1 MLVRRLKWFR
11 IAVALLVFIP
21 LTAALVD
28 FRGSV
33 PPQVGRWLAGIQFIP
48 SSISL
53 VTGAGLSLTAI
64 IILLVTL
71 GAGRIYCSTLCPL
84 GILQDIVIRVRG
96 WFNKNSALTRYAPTQ
111 TSLRQT
117 FLWATI
123 GAVILGGGGFALTL
137 LDPYSNFGRI
147 AADIFRP
154 FVAMLNNQLVSVAEA
169 LGWRGLYRVD
179 VMWAVIGVLALPV
192 FALVLIVTL
201 SFWRGRLFCNTVC
214 PVGTLLGMVS
224 KRAAFQINIDQSAC
238 RKCAR
243 CVRVCKSQCIDLRA
257 GQIDFSRCI
266 ACYDCMAVCEDSGIN
281 YEFAWTQ
288 TLSRAPSTPAPEI
301 ATSNKVTNRE
311 RRTFLAKTLVGIS
324 GAVALSPN
332 VFADEGDA
340 ESEYQRS
347 STPITPPGSRGV
359 KEFLDRCTACH
370 LCVSACPTSVLQP
383 ATLEYGLLGFLK
395 PHLDF
400 SRSFCN
406 FECRRCSE
414 VCPNGAIRL
423 LDLATKQT
431 IKIGEAEFIR
441 ELCVVI
447 TNGTDCAA
455 CSEHC
460 PTKAVFTKPHGENLR
475 LPEVNAELCIGCG
488 ACEHSCPVK
497 PKKAIVVTAWR
508 KHGVAKKLIE
518 PKATLPKSSA
528 DFPF

>member
-169 LGWRGLYRVD
+169 LGWRGLYRVE
-179 VMWAVIGVLALPV
+179 PN
-192 FALVLIVTL
+192 
-201 SFWRGRLFCNTVC
+201 R
-214 PVGTLLGMVS
+214 
-224 KRAAFQINIDQSAC
+224 
-238 RKCAR
+238 RKQEIFM
-243 CVRVCKSQCIDLRA
+243 KS
-257 GQIDFSRCI
+257 
-266 ACYDCMAVCEDSGIN
+266 
-281 YEFAWTQ
+281 
-288 TLSRAPSTPAPEI
+288 
-301 ATSNKVTNRE
+301 
-311 RRTFLAKTLVGIS
+311 
-324 GAVALSPN
+324 
-332 VFADEGDA
+332 
-340 ESEYQRS
+340 
-347 STPITPPGSRGV
+347 
-359 KEFLDRCTACH
+359 
-370 LCVSACPTSVLQP
+370 
-383 ATLEYGLLGFLK
+383 
-395 PHLDF
+395 
-400 SRSFCN
+400 
-406 FECRRCSE
+406 
-414 VCPNGAIRL
+414 
-423 LDLATKQT
+423 
-431 IKIGEAEFIR
+431 
-441 ELCVVI
+441 
-447 TNGTDCAA
+447 
-455 CSEHC
+455 
-460 PTKAVFTKPHGENLR
+460 
-475 LPEVNAELCIGCG
+475 
-488 ACEHSCPVK
+488 
-497 PKKAIVVTAWR
+497 
-508 KHGVAKKLIE
+508 
-518 PKATLPKSSA
+518 
-528 DFPF
+528 